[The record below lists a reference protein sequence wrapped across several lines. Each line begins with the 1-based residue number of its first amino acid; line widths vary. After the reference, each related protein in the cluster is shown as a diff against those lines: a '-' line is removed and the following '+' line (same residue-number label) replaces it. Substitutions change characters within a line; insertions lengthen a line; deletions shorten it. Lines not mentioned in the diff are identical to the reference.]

1 LEGEEMTEK
10 LQILN
15 AEIAETKVILKV
27 DESYTVSQLTPKGQI
42 LVDSDSFAF
51 IYIAEKEDEYI
62 YIVLHKDIWP
72 SIKEGLAA
80 NLKLY
85 ISNGNDN
92 LELIDWKE
100 EMEYL
105 IDNIEGNG
113 NYGEEM
119 EQAVTSVFSK

>member
-1 LEGEEMTEK
+1 MTEK

-27 DESYTVSQLTPKGQI
+27 DESYPVSQLTPKGQI

-85 ISNGNDN
+85 ISNGKDN

>member
-1 LEGEEMTEK
+1 MTEK
-10 LQILN
+10 LQVLN
-15 AEIAETKVILKV
+15 AEIADTKIILEV
-27 DESYTVSQLTPKGQI
+27 DESYPVSQLTPKGQI

-51 IYIAEKEDEYI
+51 IYIAEKEDEYV
-62 YIVLHKDIWP
+62 YIVLHKDIWL
-72 SIKEGLAA
+72 SIKKGLAA

-85 ISNGNDN
+85 LSNGQDN

>member
-1 LEGEEMTEK
+1 MTEK
-10 LQILN
+10 LQVLK
-15 AEIAETKVILKV
+15 AEIADTKISLKV
-27 DESYTVSQLTPKGQI
+27 DESYPVSQLTPKGQI

-51 IYIAEKEDEYI
+51 IYIAEKEDEYV

-85 ISNGNDN
+85 LSNGQDN

-119 EQAVTSVFSK
+119 EQAVTSVFS

>member
-1 LEGEEMTEK
+1 MTEK

-27 DESYTVSQLTPKGQI
+27 DESYPVSQLTPKGQI

>member
-1 LEGEEMTEK
+1 MTEK

-27 DESYTVSQLTPKGQI
+27 DESYPVSQLTPKGQI

-72 SIKEGLAA
+72 SIKEGLAV

>member
-1 LEGEEMTEK
+1 MTEK
-10 LQILN
+10 LQVLN
-15 AEIAETKVILKV
+15 VEIAETKIILKV
-27 DESYTVSQLTPKGQI
+27 DESYPVSQLTPKGQI

-51 IYIAEKEDEYI
+51 IYIAEKEDEYV
-62 YIVLHKDIWP
+62 YIVLHKDSWQ
-72 SIKEGLAA
+72 SMKEGLAA

-85 ISNGNDN
+85 ISNGQDN

>member
-1 LEGEEMTEK
+1 MTEK
-10 LQILN
+10 LQVLN
-15 AEIAETKVILKV
+15 AEIAETKIILKV
-27 DESYTVSQLTPKGQI
+27 DESYPVSQLIPKGQI

-51 IYIAEKEDEYI
+51 IYIAEKEDEYV
-62 YIVLHKDIWP
+62 YIVLHKDSWQ
-72 SIKEGLAA
+72 SMKEGLAA

-85 ISNGNDN
+85 ISNGQDN

>member
-1 LEGEEMTEK
+1 MTEK

-27 DESYTVSQLTPKGQI
+27 DESYPVSQLTPKGQI

-62 YIVLHKDIWP
+62 YIVLHKGIWP